1 MALTHTPLDPAALGP
16 DAQRALAPGPA
27 RMMAARGLA
36 PLPRPGDLLTVLYQ
50 LGLDADATIRDAA
63 QRTAAELPERV
74 LVGGLDDASLDPRVI
89 DRFALEVL
97 NRPALLQRIILNP
110 ATSDQTIA
118 DLAGMLD
125 AAEIDLVAQN
135 EERLLRHP
143 EIIGAMYKNRRARMS
158 TVDRAVELA
167 VRNQVEVPDIPAW
180 DEIVSALMGKAK
192 QPQIQR
198 SAAEDDAL
206 FAQAAAVMGEEPRP
220 ATGGGTSSA
229 GGAAAGAETTET
241 EVEAVVEAQARKAE
255 KVPLAKMTVPM
266 KIRLATLGNAFARS
280 QLVRDPLRAVALAAI
295 KAPGVTDGEAAK
307 YAGNQALSD
316 DVINYIA
323 DRREWTKLYNVK
335 LALVQNPKTP
345 MRVTTHLMAHLREKD
360 LRTVSRSKN
369 IPSAVAAQARKLI
382 SARSQRSGGGEK

>member
-1 MALTHTPLDPAALGP
+1 MALSHTPLDPAVLSP

-50 LGLDADATIRDAA
+50 LGLDPEAAIRDAA
-63 QRTAAELPERV
+63 QRSAAELPERV
-74 LVGGLDDASLDPRVI
+74 LLGGLDDASLDPRVI

-167 VRNQVEVPDIPAW
+167 VRNQIEVPDIPAW
-180 DEIVSALMGKAK
+180 EEIVSALMGKAR
-192 QPQIQR
+192 QPQNER

-206 FAQAAAVMGEEPRP
+206 FAQAAAVMGEEPRT
-220 ATGGGTSSA
+220 AGGT
-229 GGAAAGAETTET
+229 AAASAPAATTEA
-241 EVEAVVEAQARKAE
+241 EAEALVEQQARKAD
-255 KVPLAKMTVPM
+255 KVPISKMTVPM

-280 QLVRDPLRAVALAAI
+280 QLIRDPLRAVSLAAI
-295 KAPGVTDGEAAK
+295 KAPGVTDGEVAK

-323 DRREWTKLYNVK
+323 DRREWTKLYSVK

-345 MRVTTHLMAHLREKD
+345 MRATMHLMAHLREKD

-369 IPSAVAAQARKLI
+369 IPSAVAAQARKLVA
-382 SARSQRSGGGEK
+382 ARAQRSGGGEK

>member
-1 MALTHTPLDPAALGP
+1 VLGP

-50 LGLDADATIRDAA
+50 LGLDADPGIRDAA

-74 LVGGLDDASLDPRVI
+74 LLGGLDDASLDPRVI

-167 VRNQVEVPDIPAW
+167 VRNQIEVPDIPAW
-180 DEIVSALMGKAK
+180 DEIVSAVMGKAK
-192 QPQIQR
+192 QPQSER

-206 FAQAAAVMGEEPRP
+206 FAQAAAVMGEEPRTAPP
-220 ATGGGTSSA
+220 AVATE
-229 GGAAAGAETTET
+229 AEAEAL
-241 EVEAVVEAQARKAE
+241 VEQQARKAD
-255 KVPLAKMTVPM
+255 KVPLSKMTVPM

-280 QLVRDPLRAVALAAI
+280 QLIRDPLRAVSLAAI

-323 DRREWTKLYNVK
+323 DRREWTKLYSVK

-345 MRVTTHLMAHLREKD
+345 MRATMHLMAHLREKD

-369 IPSAVAAQARKLI
+369 IPSAVAAQARKLV
-382 SARSQRSGGGEK
+382 SARAQRSGGGDK

>member
-1 MALTHTPLDPAALGP
+1 MALAHTPLDPAALGP

-36 PLPRPGDLLTVLYQ
+36 PLPRPGDLLSVLYQ
-50 LGLDADATIRDAA
+50 LGLDADPAIRDAA

-74 LVGGLDDASLDPRVI
+74 LLGAIGEPTLDPRVI
-89 DRFALEVL
+89 DRFALEAL
-97 NRPALLQRIILNP
+97 TRPALLQRIILNP

-118 DLAGMLD
+118 DLAGMLE
-125 AAEIDLVAQN
+125 AAEVDLVAQN

-167 VRNQVEVPDIPAW
+167 VRNQIEVADIPAW
-180 DEIVSALMGKAK
+180 AEIVSAVMGKAK
-192 QPQIQR
+192 QPQSER

-206 FAQAAAVMGEEPRP
+206 FAQAAAVMAEEPR
-220 ATGGGTSSA
+220 
-229 GGAAAGAETTET
+229 AAAVADPEAEPN
-241 EVEAVVEAQARKAE
+241 VEEQAKKAE
-255 KVPLAKMTVPM
+255 RVPINRMSVPM

-280 QLVRDPLRAVALAAI
+280 TLIRDPIRAVSLAAI
-295 KAPGVTDGEAAK
+295 KAPGVSEGEAAK

-316 DVINYIA
+316 DVIHYIA
-323 DRREWTKLYNVK
+323 DRREWTKLYSVK

-345 MRVTTHLMAHLREKD
+345 MRATMHLMSHLREKD
-360 LRTVSRSKN
+360 LRNVSRSRN
-369 IPSAVAAQARKLI
+369 VPTAVAAQARKLVT
-382 SARSQRSGGGEK
+382 ARAQRSGGGEG

>member
-1 MALTHTPLDPAALGP
+1 MALSHTPLDPAVLGP

-50 LGLDADATIRDAA
+50 LGLDADPGIRDAA

-167 VRNQVEVPDIPAW
+167 VRNQIEVPDIPAW
-180 DEIVSALMGKAK
+180 DEIVSAVMGKAK
-192 QPQIQR
+192 QPQSER

-206 FAQAAAVMGEEPRP
+206 FAQAAAVMGEEPRTAPP
-220 ATGGGTSSA
+220 AVATE
-229 GGAAAGAETTET
+229 AEAEAL
-241 EVEAVVEAQARKAE
+241 VEQQARKAD
-255 KVPLAKMTVPM
+255 KVPLSKMTVPM

-280 QLVRDPLRAVALAAI
+280 QLIRDPLRAVSLAA
-295 KAPGVTDGEAAK
+295 TDGEAAK

-323 DRREWTKLYNVK
+323 DRREWTKLYSVK

-345 MRVTTHLMAHLREKD
+345 MRATMHLMAHLREKD

-369 IPSAVAAQARKLI
+369 IPSAVAAQARKLV
-382 SARSQRSGGGEK
+382 SARAQRSGGGDK

>member
-1 MALTHTPLDPAALGP
+1 MALAHTPLDPAALGP

-36 PLPRPGDLLTVLYQ
+36 PLPRPGDLLSVLYQ
-50 LGLDADATIRDAA
+50 LGLDADPAIRDAA

-74 LVGGLDDASLDPRVI
+74 LLGAVGEPTLDPRVI
-89 DRFALEVL
+89 DRFALEAL
-97 NRPALLQRIILNP
+97 TRPALLQRIILNP

-118 DLAGMLD
+118 DLAGMLE
-125 AAEIDLVAQN
+125 AAEVDLVAQN

-167 VRNQVEVPDIPAW
+167 VRNQIEVADIPAW
-180 DEIVSALMGKAK
+180 AEIVSAVMGKAK
-192 QPQIQR
+192 QPQSER

-206 FAQAAAVMGEEPRP
+206 FALAAAVMAEEPR
-220 ATGGGTSSA
+220 
-229 GGAAAGAETTET
+229 AAAVADPTAEPN
-241 EVEAVVEAQARKAE
+241 VEEQAKKAE
-255 KVPLAKMTVPM
+255 RVPINRMSVPM

-280 QLVRDPLRAVALAAI
+280 TLIRDPIRAVSLAAI
-295 KAPGVTDGEAAK
+295 KAPGVSEGEAAK

-316 DVINYIA
+316 DVIHYIA
-323 DRREWTKLYNVK
+323 DRREWTKLYSVK

-345 MRVTTHLMAHLREKD
+345 MRATMHLMSHLREKD
-360 LRTVSRSKN
+360 LRNVSRSRN
-369 IPSAVAAQARKLI
+369 VPTAVAAQARKLVT
-382 SARSQRSGGGEK
+382 ARAQRSGSGGEG

>member
-1 MALTHTPLDPAALGP
+1 MALSHTPLDPARLSP
-16 DAQRALAPGPA
+16 DAQRALAPGPV

-50 LGLDADATIRDAA
+50 LGLDADPAIRDAA

-74 LVGGLDDASLDPRVI
+74 LLGGLEDASLDPRVI

-143 EIIGAMYKNRRARMS
+143 EIIGAMYKNRHARMS

-167 VRNQVEVPDIPAW
+167 VRNQIEVPDIPAW
-180 DEIVSALMGKAK
+180 EEIVSAVMGKAK
-192 QPQIQR
+192 QPQSER

-220 ATGGGTSSA
+220 AD
-229 GGAAAGAETTET
+229 GGAAGGSAPAVATEAEAEAL
-241 EVEAVVEAQARKAE
+241 VEQQARKAD
-255 KVPLAKMTVPM
+255 KVPITKMTVPM

-280 QLVRDPLRAVALAAI
+280 QLIRDPLRAVALAVI
-295 KAPGVTDGEAAK
+295 KAPGVTDGEVAK

-323 DRREWTKLYNVK
+323 DRREWTKLYSVK

-345 MRVTTHLMAHLREKD
+345 MRATMHLMAHLREKD
-360 LRTVSRSKN
+360 LRNVARSKN
-369 IPSAVAAQARKLI
+369 IPSAVAAQARKLV
-382 SARSQRSGGGEK
+382 ATRAQRSGGGEK